1 MKTQV
6 IQVKR
11 DVGKGDRLLWQ
22 AALII
27 RLGGLV
33 AFPTETVYGLGA
45 NALDKAAILR
55 IFEAKQRPAWDP
67 IIVHASNLNMLKN
80 LVRSWP
86 AKADALAQ
94 KFMPGPLTLLLP
106 KRDIIPSVC
115 TAGRDK
121 VGVRIPAH
129 PVARA
134 LIDAAQTPIAAPS
147 ANLFGSTSPTT
158 ASHVLEDLDGRIDAV
173 LDAGPADVGVES
185 TVIDPTQDD
194 PVIYRPGGITREQ
207 IEEVI
212 GHVHVAEQEIR
223 EDTPPQSLESPGL
236 GIRHYAPKAKVVL
249 VENEDEL
256 SEVAITILQHGQK
269 LGLMLPSNWLE
280 GLQCEATV
288 FDWGRW
294 DRPEELAQRLYAGLR
309 WLDEQQV
316 AVTICPVPPAE
327 GLGAAIRDRLRKAAS

>member
-11 DVGKGDRLLWQ
+11 DVGKGDRTLWQ

-55 IFEAKQRPAWDP
+55 IFEAKKRPSWDP
-67 IIVHASNLNMLKN
+67 IIVHASNLNMLRN
-80 LVRSWP
+80 LVRVWP

-134 LIDAAQTPIAAPS
+134 LIDAAQAPLAAPS
-147 ANLFGSTSPTT
+147 ANLFGGTSPTT
-158 ASHVLEDLDGRIDAV
+158 ADHVLADLEGRIDAV
-173 LDAGPADVGVES
+173 LDAGPVDVGVES

-212 GHVHVAEQEIR
+212 GPVHVAEHEISND
-223 EDTPPQSLESPGL
+223 EPHSLESPGL
-236 GIRHYAPKAKVVL
+236 GIRHYAPRAKVIL
-249 VENEDEL
+249 VESEDEL
-256 SEVAITILQHGQK
+256 SEVAMAILQHGQK
-269 LGLMLPSNWLE
+269 LGLMLPSNWLA

-288 FDWGRW
+288 FDWGTW
-294 DRPEELAQRLYAGLR
+294 EKLDELAQRLYAGLR

-316 AVTICPVPPAE
+316 EVTLCPLPPSE
-327 GLGAAIRDRLRKAAS
+327 GLGAAIRDRLRKAAG

>member
-6 IQVKR
+6 IQVRR
-11 DVGKGDRLLWQ
+11 DVGKGDRMLWQ

-27 RLGGLV
+27 RSGGLV

-45 NALDKAAILR
+45 NALDRAAILR
-55 IFEAKQRPAWDP
+55 IFEAKKRPSWDP
-67 IIVHASNLNMLKN
+67 IIVHASNLNMLRN
-80 LVRSWP
+80 LVREWP

-94 KFMPGPLTLLLP
+94 KFMPGPLTLLLS

-147 ANLFGSTSPTT
+147 ANLFGGTSPTT
-158 ASHVLEDLDGRIDAV
+158 AAHVLADLDGRIDAV

-185 TVIDPTQDD
+185 TVIDPTQDH

-212 GHVHVAEQEIR
+212 GPVHIAEHAISDE
-223 EDTPPQSLESPGL
+223 PPESLESPGL
-236 GIRHYAPKAKVVL
+236 GIRHYAPKSKVVL
-249 VENEDEL
+249 VESEDEL
-256 SEVAITILQHGQK
+256 SEVAMTILQHGQR
-269 LGLMLPSNWLE
+269 LGLMLPSNWL
-280 GLQCEATV
+280 QDMQSEAVV
-288 FDWGRW
+288 FDWGNW
-294 DRPEELAQRLYAGLR
+294 DDLETLTQRLYAGLR

-316 AVTICPVPPAE
+316 EVTICPLPAPE
-327 GLGAAIRDRLRKAAS
+327 GLGLAIRDRLRKAAG

>member
-6 IQVKR
+6 LQVRR
-11 DVGKGDRLLWQ
+11 DAGKGDRTLWQ

-45 NALDKAAILR
+45 NALDRAAILR
-55 IFEAKQRPAWDP
+55 IFEAKKRPAWDP
-67 IIVHASNLNMLKN
+67 IIVHASNLGMLRN
-80 LVRSWP
+80 LVRVWP
-86 AKADALAQ
+86 AKAQALAQ

-134 LIDAAQTPIAAPS
+134 LIDASQAPLAAPS
-147 ANLFGSTSPTT
+147 ANLFGGTSPTT
-158 ASHVLEDLDGRIDAV
+158 AAHVLDDLDGRIDAV

-212 GHVHVAEQEIR
+212 GPVHVIEHAISDEE
-223 EDTPPQSLESPGL
+223 PSSLESPGL
-236 GIRHYAPKAKVVL
+236 GIRHYAPKSKLIL
-249 VENEDEL
+249 VESEDEL
-256 SEVAITILQHGQK
+256 SEVAMTILQPGQK
-269 LGLMLPSNWLE
+269 VGLMLPADWLR
-280 GLQCEATV
+280 GLQSEAVV
-288 FDWGRW
+288 FDWGKW
-294 DRPEELAQRLYAGLR
+294 SEPETLAQRLYAGLR
-309 WLDEQQV
+309 WLDEQGVEMIV
-316 AVTICPVPPAE
+316 APMPPAE
-327 GLGAAIRDRLRKAAS
+327 GLGVAIRDRLMKAAG

>member
-11 DVGKGDRLLWQ
+11 DVGKGDRILWQ

-67 IIVHASNLNMLKN
+67 IIVHASNLNMLRN
-80 LVRSWP
+80 LVRVWP

-134 LIDAAQTPIAAPS
+134 LIDAAQAPLAAPS
-147 ANLFGSTSPTT
+147 ANLFGGTSPTT
-158 ASHVLEDLDGRIDAV
+158 ADHVLADLDGRIDAV
-173 LDAGPADVGVES
+173 LDAGPVDVGVES

-207 IEEVI
+207 IEAVI
-212 GHVHVAEQEIR
+212 GPVHVAEHEIND
-223 EDTPPQSLESPGL
+223 EEPQSLESPGL

-249 VENEDEL
+249 VESEDEL
-256 SEVAITILQHGQK
+256 SEVAMTILQHGQK
-269 LGLMLPSNWLE
+269 LGLMLPSNWLQ

-288 FDWGRW
+288 FDWGTW
-294 DRPEELAQRLYAGLR
+294 EKPEELAQRLYAGLR

-316 AVTICPVPPAE
+316 EITLCPLPPAV
-327 GLGAAIRDRLRKAAS
+327 GLGAAIRDRLRKAAG

>member
-6 IQVKR
+6 IQVRR
-11 DVGKGDRLLWQ
+11 DVGKGDRMLWQ

-27 RLGGLV
+27 RSGGLV

-45 NALDKAAILR
+45 NALDRAAILR
-55 IFEAKQRPAWDP
+55 IFEAKKRPSWDP
-67 IIVHASNLNMLKN
+67 IIVHASNLNMLRN
-80 LVRSWP
+80 LVREWP

-147 ANLFGSTSPTT
+147 ANLFGGTSPTT
-158 ASHVLEDLDGRIDAV
+158 AAHVLTDLDGRIDAV

-185 TVIDPTQDD
+185 TVIDPTQDH

-207 IEEVI
+207 IEAVI
-212 GHVHVAEQEIR
+212 GPVHIAEHAISDE
-223 EDTPPQSLESPGL
+223 PPESLESPGL
-236 GIRHYAPKAKVVL
+236 GIRHYAPKSKVVL
-249 VENEDEL
+249 VESEDEL
-256 SEVAITILQHGQK
+256 SEVAMTILQHGQR
-269 LGLMLPSNWLE
+269 LGPMLPSDWLQ
-280 GLQCEATV
+280 GMQSEAVV
-288 FDWGRW
+288 FDWGNW
-294 DRPEELAQRLYAGLR
+294 DDLETLTQRLYAGLR
-309 WLDEQQV
+309 WLDDQQV
-316 AVTICPVPPAE
+316 AVTLCPLPAPE
-327 GLGAAIRDRLRKAAS
+327 GLGRAIRDRLRKAAG